1 MKNLK
6 WFLGLVFLV
15 GTANAAIREIPV
27 NSGRSIRAQIDTY
40 AELLQKE
47 LDMAKNNKERF
58 RAIRRVTDEIKVVR
72 ENNMP
77 QSAADEA
84 YMDLMLT
91 VFESVPT
98 EKNFKK
104 SDCSRYEYEI
114 LNQYEPTAEME
125 PVEPAVKPGWN
136 AISSLCR

>member
-1 MKNLK
+1 MKSMM
-6 WFLGLVFLV
+6 WFFGLVFLV

-27 NSGRSIRAQIDTY
+27 HSGRSIRAQIDTY
-40 AELLQKE
+40 TELLQKE

-72 ENNMP
+72 ENNKP
-77 QSAADEA
+77 QSASDEA

-91 VFESVPT
+91 VFESVPS

-104 SDCSRYEYEI
+104 GDCSRYEYDI
-114 LNQYEPTAEME
+114 LSQYEPTAEME
-125 PVEPAVKPGWN
+125 PVEPAVKPAWG
-136 AISSLCR
+136 ALAVLCR

>member
-1 MKNLK
+1 MKSLT

-27 NSGRSIRAQIDTY
+27 NSGRTLRAQVDTY

-47 LDMAKNNKERF
+47 IVMAKNNKERF

-77 QSAADEA
+77 QSAQDEA
-84 YMDLMLT
+84 YMDLMMA
-91 VFESVPT
+91 VFDTVPT

-104 SDCSRYEYEI
+104 SDCSRYENEI
-114 LNQYEPTAEME
+114 ISQFEPTADME
-125 PVEPAVKPGWN
+125 PMEPAVKPAWT
-136 AISSLCR
+136 ALTVLCR